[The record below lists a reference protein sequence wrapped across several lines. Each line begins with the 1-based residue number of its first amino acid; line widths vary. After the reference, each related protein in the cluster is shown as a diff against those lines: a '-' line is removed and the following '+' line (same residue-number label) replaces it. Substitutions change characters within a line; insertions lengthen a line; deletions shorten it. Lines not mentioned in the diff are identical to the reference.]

1 MQVQS
6 LVQEDPLEQEMET
19 NSSIFTWETPWI
31 EVLGG
36 LQSMGKQK
44 NWTKLSDETT
54 SPELNEPIP

>member
-1 MQVQS
+1 
-6 LVQEDPLEQEMET
+6 MET